1 MKSKPMFL
9 CGKSLDFF
17 YFLEFLISFVFINA
31 KIKFYVHANQ
41 PMGRRRSP
49 T

>member
-1 MKSKPMFL
+1 MFL

-17 YFLEFLISFVFINA
+17 HFLDFLISFVLINA
-31 KIKFYVHANQ
+31 KIKSYVHANQ

>member
-17 YFLEFLISFVFINA
+17 FFHFLDFLISFVLINA
-31 KIKFYVHANQ
+31 KIKSYVHANQ
-41 PMGRRRSP
+41 SMG
-49 T
+49 

>member
-1 MKSKPMFL
+1 MFL
-9 CGKSLDFF
+9 CGKSLDFLH
-17 YFLEFLISFVFINA
+17 FLEFLIKFVFYKRQN
-31 KIKFYVHANQ
+31 KIYVHANQ

>member
-17 YFLEFLISFVFINA
+17 HFLEFLISFVLINA
-31 KIKFYVHANQ
+31 KINFYVHANQ
-41 PMGRRRSP
+41 SMG
-49 T
+49 